1 MRKPLA
7 VVTGIDHFAMDSVL
21 MSLVLDLPAAV
32 AIRHT
37 IDPVAQ
43 VLTRTVSSAM
53 GVLEKVDIDLEH
65 ACVGCAIREDIVPT
79 IVRLARQ
86 DEWSYIVA
94 GLPLSAEADHLAHV
108 LTRDARVARYVRL
121 ASVLAAVTPDET
133 LDTLLSPTLLSERGI
148 NTGPGDERGIGET
161 ACSQVEYADI
171 VVATTQDSHA
181 IDFMRALARPG
192 AQVVQA
198 FENLVSESV
207 MQTRHVS
214 SDAQAWRTPMSA
226 TPLPAGDLGHAWRMD
241 LHSPRAF
248 HPERLMECME
258 DLAGGRFRSRGCF
271 WVPTRPT
278 MANAWEGTSGQ
289 VSIGQH
295 ATWGSGSPLTRL
307 VLTGVDGVP
316 PGLFEVFTS
325 MLLST
330 NEAALDASAWS
341 LAEDGLEP
349 WLGEIHRAA

>member
-7 VVTGIDHFAMDSVL
+7 VVTGVDQFAMDGVL
-21 MSLVLDLPAAV
+21 MSLVLDLPDAV

-43 VLTRTVSSAM
+43 VLTRTVSSAC
-53 GVLEKVDIDLEH
+53 GVIESEQIDLEH
-65 ACVGCAIREDIVPT
+65 ACVGCALREDIVPT

-86 DEWSYIVA
+86 DAWSYVVA
-94 GLPLSAEADHLAHV
+94 GLPLSAEADHLAYAIS
-108 LTRDARVARYVRL
+108 RDARVARHVRL
-121 ASVLAAVTPDET
+121 ASVLAAVAADET
-133 LDTLLSPTLLSERGI
+133 LDTLLSPTPLSERQL

-161 ACSQVEYADI
+161 ACAQVEYADVI
-171 VVATTQDSHA
+171 VTTTNDAQA
-181 IDFMRALARPG
+181 IDFIRALSRPG
-192 AQVVQA
+192 SQLIQGS
-198 FENLVSESV
+198 ENLVSESI
-207 MQTRHVS
+207 MQSRHVS
-214 SDAQAWRTPMSA
+214 TDAQAWRVPMTTA
-226 TPLPAGDLGHAWRMD
+226 MLPAHDLGCAWRMD

-248 HPERLMECME
+248 HPERLMENME

-271 WVPTRPT
+271 WVPTRPDA
-278 MANAWEGTSGQ
+278 ANLWEGTSGQ
-289 VSIGQH
+289 VSIGH
-295 ATWGSGSPLTRL
+295 HSRWGAVPQLTRL

-316 PGLFEVFTS
+316 PGLLEIFTS

-330 NEAALDASAWS
+330 EEDSWDSNAWS